1 MSRFTLSPRAALVV
15 AAVVVVVALV
25 VIVLGSRGSG
35 AGGVTSVTGAASVG
49 ASAPAGGAAGAGAGA
64 AGAGGAAAGAG
75 AASASAS
82 AGRAGPSA
90 SASTSAAPSVVVHVL
105 GAVAHA
111 GVVTVPGGGR
121 VTDALEAAGGAS
133 GDADLARLNLA
144 RPLVDGERLY
154 VPRVGEVD
162 VPQALGADSGGAAG
176 PAGSAGADPGPGS
189 GVSGA
194 AGSDG
199 SAASDVVDLNSAD
212 QAALETL
219 PGIGPGLAQRIL
231 AWREE
236 HGRFSAVE
244 DLLDVSGIGDG
255 RFAELQDRVRV

>member
-25 VIVLGSRGSG
+25 VIVLGARGSG
-35 AGGVTSVTGAASVG
+35 AGGVTSVTGAASV
-49 ASAPAGGAAGAGAGA
+49 PAGAGAGA
-64 AGAGGAAAGAG
+64 GA
-75 AASASAS
+75 AS

-90 SASTSAAPSVVVHVL
+90 SASSSAASSVVVHVL

-121 VTDALEAAGGAS
+121 VADALDAAGGAS

-162 VPQALGADSGGAAG
+162 VPQALGADSGGG
-176 PAGSAGADPGPGS
+176 AGAASPAAPGPGA
-189 GVSGA
+189 GA
-194 AGSDG
+194 GP
-199 SAASDVVDLNSAD
+199 SDVVDLNTAD
-212 QAALETL
+212 QATLETL

-231 AWREE
+231 AWRDE

>member
-1 MSRFTLSPRAALVV
+1 
-15 AAVVVVVALV
+15 
-25 VIVLGSRGSG
+25 
-35 AGGVTSVTGAASVG
+35 
-49 ASAPAGGAAGAGAGA
+49 
-64 AGAGGAAAGAG
+64 
-75 AASASAS
+75 
-82 AGRAGPSA
+82 
-90 SASTSAAPSVVVHVL
+90 VVVHVL

-111 GVVTVPGGGR
+111 GVVMVPGGGR

-162 VPQALGADSGGAAG
+162 VPHALGADSGGAAG

-255 RFAELQDRVRV
+255 RFVELQDRVRV

>member
-15 AAVVVVVALV
+15 AAVVVVIALV
-25 VIVLGSRGSG
+25 VIVLGARGSG
-35 AGGVTSVTGAASVG
+35 AGGVTSVTGAASAV
-49 ASAPAGGAAGAGAGA
+49 ASVPAGGGAG
-64 AGAGGAAAGAG
+64 AGAG
-75 AASASAS
+75 AASAS
-82 AGRAGPSA
+82 GRPLGPSA
-90 SASTSAAPSVVVHVL
+90 SASASVPPSVVVHVL

-154 VPRVGEVD
+154 VPRVGEGD
-162 VPQALGADSGGAAG
+162 VPQALEADGGGAAG
-176 PAGSAGADPGPGS
+176 AAGSAGAGAGPGAGAGS
-189 GVSGA
+189 GPGMSGA
-194 AGSDG
+194 
-199 SAASDVVDLNSAD
+199 AASDVVDLNTAD
-212 QAALETL
+212 QATLETL

-231 AWREE
+231 AWRDE